1 MSVKLYF
8 YCRLEEL
15 LQLVLDVCNVLDLNK
30 LVYTICTTILDITH
44 ASRYLYLDNRHVA
57 KYVTWSFLRFCLFWR
72 LCCTL
77 CAAHCTA
84 RLISFQLN
92 WNSSSLW
99 RNNPCSIHIRNAHSA
114 KIMRRQERNTFLTS
128 YWILNLFQN
137 CNMQYVIVNYYWI
150 IMLCEICPL
159 NSF

>member
-57 KYVTWSFLRFCLFWR
+57 KYVTWSFLRLSLFWR
-72 LCCTL
+72 LWLYSL
-77 CAAHCTA
+77 CSSLHCSPH
-84 RLISFQLN
+84 LISTKLKLIFFVTQQSMLHTY
-92 WNSSSLW
+92 SECTFCE
-99 RNNPCSIHIRNAHSA
+99 NNEETREKYFPN
-114 KIMRRQERNTFLTS
+114 FL
-128 YWILNLFQN
+128 LNLNFFQN
-137 CNMQYVIVNYYWI
+137 CNM
-150 IMLCEICPL
+150 
-159 NSF
+159 

>member
-77 CAAHCTA
+77 CASAVK
-84 RLISFQLN
+84 R
-92 WNSSSLW
+92 
-99 RNNPCSIHIRNAHSA
+99 SIGYTTGFHNHG
-114 KIMRRQERNTFLTS
+114 EDP
-128 YWILNLFQN
+128 Y
-137 CNMQYVIVNYYWI
+137 
-150 IMLCEICPL
+150 
-159 NSF
+159 